1 MKPPNVTRCVL
12 CGALVAALGRHGSRE
27 LDDLT
32 TPHRCGPGAP
42 LAGSPV
48 TTINRLLAEA
58 ADGADPERHTR

>member
-32 TPHRCGPGAP
+32 KPHECGPGSPRPHAP
-42 LAGSPV
+42 IAA
-48 TTINRLLAEA
+48 INRMLEEA
-58 ADGADPERHTR
+58 VDEADTDHIGR

>member
-32 TPHRCGPGAP
+32 KPHECGPGSPRPHAP
-42 LAGSPV
+42 IAA
-48 TTINRLLAEA
+48 INRILM
-58 ADGADPERHTR
+58 